1 MQDTIIEQVGSLAAL
16 DAALWVGPATSL
28 VRIIVI
34 AICAWVAIRV
44 LQRIISSFRLR
55 LEARMTDANTRQR
68 AETLG
73 RVFRYIVTVLIGG
86 IALMLILAEFGVS
99 MAPLLGASGV
109 IGLAIGFGSQSLVKD
124 FFSGFFILFEDQIRR
139 GDIVKVGEFA
149 GLVEDVTL
157 RHVRLRDYDGHV
169 HFVPNNLITTVTNM
183 SRLYAWAVIDVGVSY
198 REDIDECLDV
208 MRETG
213 ASLRSDPPFTPKI
226 LEALEIAGVERWD
239 ESAIVL
245 RCRFRV
251 APLEQWNVRREYL
264 RRLKQAF
271 DQRGIEI
278 PYPHVT
284 VYAGQ
289 SKDRTAPAFSLAVM
303 KDVPDDV
310 PGQPN
315 AA

>member
-1 MQDTIIEQVGSLAAL
+1 MS
-16 DAALWVGPATSL
+16 
-28 VRIIVI
+28 
-34 AICAWVAIRV
+34 
-44 LQRIISSFRLR
+44 
-55 LEARMTDANTRQR
+55 DANTLQR
-68 AETLG
+68 AETLA
-73 RVFRYIVTVLIGG
+73 RVFRYMLAAVIGSIG
-86 IALMLILAEFGVS
+86 LMLILGELGVS

-124 FFSGFFILFEDQIRR
+124 FFSGFFILFEDQIRK
-139 GDIVKVGEFA
+139 GEIVRVGEFA

-183 SRLYAWAVIDVGVSY
+183 TRHYAWAVIDVGVAY
-198 REDIDECLDV
+198 REDLDECLDI
-208 MRETG
+208 MREVG
-213 ASLRSDPPFTPKI
+213 AILRSDPPFTPKI
-226 LEALEIAGVERWD
+226 LESLEIAGVERWD
-239 ESAIVL
+239 DSAVIL

-284 VYAGQ
+284 VYPGRG
-289 SKDRTAPAFSLAVM
+289 KGRTAAAGAMGTDPDRRQSAVR
-303 KDVPDDV
+303 
-310 PGQPN
+310 
-315 AA
+315 AS

>member
-1 MQDTIIEQVGSLAAL
+1 MQDTLIEQLDRLQAL
-16 DAALWVGPATSL
+16 DAALWMGPATSATRML
-28 VRIIVI
+28 VI
-34 AICAWVAIRV
+34 ALCAWLAIRV
-44 LQRIISSFRLR
+44 LQRLISSFRLR
-55 LEARMTDANTRQR
+55 LESRMTDANTRQR

-73 RVFRYIVTVLIGG
+73 RVFRYMVALLIGG
-86 IALMLILAEFGVS
+86 IALMLILAELGVS

-139 GDIVKVGEFA
+139 GDVVKVGEFS

-183 SRLYAWAVIDVGVSY
+183 SRHYAWAVVDVGVSY
-198 REDIDECLDV
+198 REDIDECLEV

-213 ASLRSDPPFTPKI
+213 AELRSDPAFTPRI
-226 LEALEIAGVERWD
+226 LDALEIAGVERWAD
-239 ESAIVL
+239 SAVIL

-251 APLEQWNVRREYL
+251 APLEQWNVRREFL

-289 SKDRTAPAFSLAVM
+289 GKDHTAPAFALALS
-303 KDVPDDV
+303 KGARDGA
-310 PGQPN
+310 PGRSN

>member
-1 MQDTIIEQVGSLAAL
+1 MQDTIIEQFGSLPAL

-68 AETLG
+68 TETLG

-86 IALMLILAEFGVS
+86 IALMLMLAEFGVS

-139 GDIVKVGEFA
+139 GDVVKVGEFA

-226 LEALEIAGVERWD
+226 LESLEIAGVERWD

>member
-1 MQDTIIEQVGSLAAL
+1 MQDKLLEQFAGLPAL
-16 DAALWVGPATSL
+16 DAALWMGPIMSA
-28 VRIIVI
+28 VRILVI
-34 AICAWVAIRV
+34 ALCAWLAIRIV
-44 LQRIISSFRLR
+44 QRLISSFRLR
-55 LEARMTDANTRQR
+55 LAARMSDANTLQR
-68 AETLG
+68 AETLA
-73 RVFRYIVTVLIGG
+73 RVFRYMLAAVIGSIG
-86 IALMLILAEFGVS
+86 LMLILGELGVS

-124 FFSGFFILFEDQIRR
+124 FFSGFFILFEDQIRK
-139 GDIVKVGEFA
+139 GEIVRVGEFA

-183 SRLYAWAVIDVGVSY
+183 TRHYAWAVIDVGVAY
-198 REDIDECLDV
+198 REDLDECLDI
-208 MRETG
+208 MREVG
-213 ASLRSDPPFTPKI
+213 AILRSDPPFTPKI
-226 LEALEIAGVERWD
+226 LESLEIAGVERWD
-239 ESAIVL
+239 DSAVIL

-284 VYAGQ
+284 VYPGRG
-289 SKDRTAPAFSLAVM
+289 KGRTAAAGAMVTDPDRRQSAVR
-303 KDVPDDV
+303 
-310 PGQPN
+310 
-315 AA
+315 AS

>member
-1 MQDTIIEQVGSLAAL
+1 MQDTIIEQVGSLPAL

-226 LEALEIAGVERWD
+226 LESLEIAGVERWD